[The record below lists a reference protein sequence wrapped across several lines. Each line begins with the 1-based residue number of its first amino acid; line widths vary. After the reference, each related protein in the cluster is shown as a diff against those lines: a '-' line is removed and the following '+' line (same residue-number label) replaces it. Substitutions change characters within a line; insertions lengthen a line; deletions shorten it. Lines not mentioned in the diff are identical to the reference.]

1 MADTTISSTVLHLY
15 VKGTLS
21 VKYPVKG
28 VAEREKMKRFLRL
41 ALDHGLTEHQREVIH
56 LIYVDGLSQKQAG
69 ELLNIKQPAVSNIKR
84 RAIAKLRDLSKYMSV

>member
-1 MADTTISSTVLHLY
+1 MLSGKQLVGLRGLMDSLHG
-15 VKGTLS
+15 KEEITNS
-21 VKYPVKG
+21 
-28 VAEREKMKRFLRL
+28 AEREKMKRFLRL